1 MAETDVQI
9 HLTKI
14 KLELKRLLQ
23 SAVAILEK
31 VQGQNPTSR
40 DQLNMILDTTAESEH
55 WDERIQTYRMN
66 VKSSLWDK
74 HHQPSIRS

>member
-1 MAETDVQI
+1 MAETDIQS

-31 VQGQNPTSR
+31 VQGQNPTSW
-40 DQLNMILDTTAESEH
+40 DQLKMMLETTAEYDD
-55 WDERIQTYRMN
+55 WDEKI
-66 VKSSLWDK
+66 
-74 HHQPSIRS
+74 